1 MKLLRSAYQLVCH
14 PDDTAG
20 QVESISVDVRR
31 LSPTMMQLLYRI
43 SGDVSSLKIPARAKP
58 EKRDEL
64 WRHTCFE
71 LFVMA
76 ANAGYC
82 EFNFSPSLQWAAYR
96 FKSYRE
102 AMADLE
108 LTSSPRIQV
117 ETTPSVLALDVL
129 IDIQELLPSKSDGM
143 HQIALAAVIEHRDGD
158 VSHWALAHT
167 AGKADFHHPDGF
179 VGVLPDNVV

>member
-1 MKLLRSAYQLVCH
+1 MKPPRSAYQLVCH

-20 QVESISVDVRR
+20 QVESITVDVRR
-31 LSPTMMQLLYRI
+31 LSPTIMQLLYRI
-43 SGDVSSLKIPARAKP
+43 SGDVSSLKIPECAKP

-71 LFVMA
+71 LFFTL

-108 LTSSPRIQV
+108 LASSPRIQV
-117 ETTPSVLALDVL
+117 ETTPGVLTLDVL
-129 IDIQELLPSKSDGM
+129 IDMQELLPSEADGEQQM
-143 HQIALAAVIEHRDGD
+143 ALAAVIEHRDGD

-167 AGKADFHHPDGF
+167 AGKPDFHHPDGF

>member
-1 MKLLRSAYQLVCH
+1 MKPPGSTYQLVCH

-20 QVESISVDVRR
+20 GVDSVAVDVGWP
-31 LSPTMMQLLYRI
+31 SPTMLQLLYRVA
-43 SGDVSSLKIPARAKP
+43 GDTSRLQIPERDKP
-58 EKRDEL
+58 QKRDGL

-71 LFVMA
+71 LFFEV

-96 FKSYRE
+96 FESYRE

-108 LTSSPRIQV
+108 MTSPPRIEV
-117 ETTPSVLALDVL
+117 ETTPDVL
-129 IDIQELLPSKSDGM
+129 TLDASIDFQRLLLSDTFAPPHM
-143 HQIALAAVIEHRDGD
+143 ALAAIIEHRDGD
-158 VSHWALAHT
+158 ISHWALAH
-167 AGKADFHHPDGF
+167 AGGKPDFHHPDGF

>member
-1 MKLLRSAYQLVCH
+1 
-14 PDDTAG
+14 
-20 QVESISVDVRR
+20 
-31 LSPTMMQLLYRI
+31 MQLLYRI
-43 SGDVSSLKIPARAKP
+43 SGDVSSLKIPECAKP

-71 LFVMA
+71 LFFTL

-108 LTSSPRIQV
+108 LASSPRIQV
-117 ETTPSVLALDVL
+117 ETSPGVLTLDVL
-129 IDIQELLPSKSDGM
+129 IDMQELLPSEADGEQQM
-143 HQIALAAVIEHRDGD
+143 ALAAVVEHRDGD

-167 AGKADFHHPDGF
+167 AGKPDFHHPDGF

>member
-1 MKLLRSAYQLVCH
+1 V
-14 PDDTAG
+14 G
-20 QVESISVDVRR
+20 SIEVDVRR
-31 LSPTMMQLLYRI
+31 LSPTMMQLQYRI
-43 SGDVSSLKIPARAKP
+43 SGDVSSLKIPGRARP

-71 LFVMA
+71 LFFTL
-76 ANAGYC
+76 ANAGYY

-108 LTSSPRIQV
+108 LASSPRIQV
-117 ETTPSVLALDVL
+117 ETTPGALTLDVL
-129 IDIQELLPSKSDGM
+129 IDMQGLLPSEADGM
-143 HQIALAAVIEHRDGD
+143 HPMALAAVIEHRDGD
-158 VSHWALAHT
+158 VSHWALAH
-167 AGKADFHHPDGF
+167 AASKPDFHHPDGF

>member
-1 MKLLRSAYQLVCH
+1 MKLPRSACQLVCH
-14 PDDTAG
+14 PDDSAG
-20 QVESISVDVRR
+20 GVGSIEVDVRR
-31 LSPTMMQLLYRI
+31 LSPTMMQLQYRI
-43 SGDVSSLKIPARAKP
+43 SGDVSSLKIPGRARP

-71 LFVMA
+71 LFFTL
-76 ANAGYC
+76 ANAGYY

-108 LTSSPRIQV
+108 LASSPRIQV
-117 ETTPSVLALDVL
+117 ETTPGALTLDVL
-129 IDIQELLPSKSDGM
+129 IDMQGLLPSEADGM
-143 HQIALAAVIEHRDGD
+143 HPMALAAVIEHRDGD
-158 VSHWALAHT
+158 VSHWALAH
-167 AGKADFHHPDGF
+167 AVSKPDFHHPDGF

>member
-1 MKLLRSAYQLVCH
+1 MKLPRSACQLVCH
-14 PDDTAG
+14 PDDSAG
-20 QVESISVDVRR
+20 GVGSIEVDVRR
-31 LSPTMMQLLYRI
+31 LSPTMMQLQYRI
-43 SGDVSSLKIPARAKP
+43 SGDVSSLKIPGRARP

-71 LFVMA
+71 LFFTL
-76 ANAGYC
+76 ANAGYY

-108 LTSSPRIQV
+108 LASSPRIQV
-117 ETTPSVLALDVL
+117 ETTPGALTLDVL
-129 IDIQELLPSKSDGM
+129 IDMQGLLPSEADGM
-143 HQIALAAVIEHRDGD
+143 HPMALAAVIEHRDGD
-158 VSHWALAHT
+158 VSHWALAH
-167 AGKADFHHPDGF
+167 AASKPDFHHPDGF